1 MGCCNKRKKKAQ
13 QIDKKDNLINNNIE
27 KVKVVIGNMIYDV
40 DIDND
45 SFDLNDNFPIEPE
58 KDKNLSLPFDS
69 YNLEFV
75 FGKDYLYKYKN
86 F

>member
-13 QIDKKDNLINNNIE
+13 QIDKKDKLINNNIE

-45 SFDLNDNFPIEPE
+45 SFDLNDNFPI
-58 KDKNLSLPFDS
+58 
-69 YNLEFV
+69 
-75 FGKDYLYKYKN
+75 
-86 F
+86 